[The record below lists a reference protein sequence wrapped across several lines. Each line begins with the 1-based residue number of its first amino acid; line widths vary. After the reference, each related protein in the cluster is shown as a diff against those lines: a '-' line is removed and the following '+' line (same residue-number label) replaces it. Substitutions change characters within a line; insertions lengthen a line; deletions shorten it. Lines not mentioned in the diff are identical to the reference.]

1 MIERGDIR
9 WFRFEAPDK
18 RRPVL
23 VLGRDD
29 LLPALAQVA
38 VIPLSTQI
46 RGLRWEVRLSIADGL
61 PSECVLEPE
70 WIKAVDR
77 AALGPWITAFPPL
90 RWHEVTTALLD
101 VLGPPLALERGPEAI
116 A

>member
-1 MIERGDIR
+1 VIARGDIR

-29 LLPALAQVA
+29 VLPSLSQVP
-38 VIPLSTQI
+38 VIPLSTQA
-46 RGLRWEVRLSIADGL
+46 RGLRWEVPLSTADGL
-61 PSECVLEPE
+61 PSECVLKPE

-77 AALGPWITAFPPL
+77 ASIGPWIATFPTA
-90 RWHEVTTALLD
+90 RWSEVRKAMLD
-101 VLGPPLALERGPEAI
+101 ILGFEPG
-116 A
+116 